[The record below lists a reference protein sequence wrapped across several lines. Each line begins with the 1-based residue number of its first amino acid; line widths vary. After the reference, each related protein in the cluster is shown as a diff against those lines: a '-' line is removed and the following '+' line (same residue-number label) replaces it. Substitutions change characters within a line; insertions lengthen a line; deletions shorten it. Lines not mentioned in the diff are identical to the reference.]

1 MFHHFFEPTMKTM
14 CSSFARSFW
23 RSIGAV
29 VVGVLAG
36 LATVPAAAQTA
47 SSETRV
53 FTARVEVFCSE
64 RYPSACSTDYQETH
78 SQCLSKILFV
88 HV

>member
-1 MFHHFFEPTMKTM
+1 MFNKSHVSPFFEQTMKTIY
-14 CSSFARSFW
+14 SSFVCSLW

-29 VVGVLAG
+29 MVGTLLLAG
-36 LATVPAAAQTA
+36 LATVPAVAQTA

-53 FTARVEVFCSE
+53 FTARAEVFCSE

-78 SQCLSKILFV
+78 SQ
-88 HV
+88 